1 MKSLTRALVLC
12 LLAATLVPAQA
23 PPTAGPGDVIQPG
36 DNLVVEGV
44 PPIPAS
50 LAATVARYTD
60 FRSAS
65 LQDWHPTKREM
76 LISTRFAD
84 TTQIHRVS
92 MPGGAR
98 YQLTFFPDRVAG
110 ARYEPRNGD
119 YFLFAKDVGG
129 GEWFQRYRYDFS
141 TGNVTLVSDGGR
153 SQNNLGVWSRAG
165 DRTAYSSTRRNG
177 KDRDIWVMNP
187 ADPKSDKLLLQV
199 EGGGWGAQDWSPDDK
214 QLVVGEGISVNE
226 SYLWLVDVATGEKKL
241 ITPKGGAVKV
251 AYGGAA
257 FSPDGKGLYVT
268 TDKDSEFQRLAYLD
282 LATGSHTYL
291 TSHINWD
298 VDEFE
303 LSYDG
308 KTIAFVTN
316 EDGIGVLH
324 LLDTAT
330 GKEKPAPKLPAGSIF
345 GVEWHRN
352 NRDLAFHLASA
363 RAPVD
368 VYSVDVSTG
377 KVDRWTFSETGGIN
391 TENFSE
397 AELIRWKTFDGRMI
411 SGFLYKPPARFTG
424 KRPVIINIHGG
435 PESQFQPGFLGR
447 NNFYLNELGVAL
459 IFPNVRGSTGYGKTF
474 VQLDNGRKRMDSVRD
489 IETLLDW
496 IQTRPDLDSDRVMV
510 TGGSYGGF
518 MTLAVATNYNDRIRC
533 SLDVVGISNF
543 VTFLENTESY
553 RRDLRR
559 VEYGDERDPEMRAY
573 LEKISPANNAR
584 NITKPLFVVQGA
596 NDPRVPRTESEQMVA
611 TVRKNGSPVWY
622 LMAKDE
628 GHGFAKK
635 KNQDFQFYATVQF
648 IQEHLLK

>member
-12 LLAATLVPAQA
+12 LLAVTLVAAQ
-23 PPTAGPGDVIQPG
+23 GDTVQPG
-36 DNLVVEGV
+36 DNLVIEGV

-60 FRSAS
+60 FRSAG
-65 LQDWHPTKREM
+65 LQDWHPAKREM

-84 TTQIHRVS
+84 TTQIHRIS

-110 ARYEPRNGD
+110 GRYQPKTGD

-129 GEWFQRYRYDFS
+129 GEWFQTYRYDFS
-141 TGNVTLVSDGGR
+141 TGNITLLTDGGR
-153 SQNNLGVWSRAG
+153 SQNGLGVWSNAG
-165 DRTAYSSTRRNG
+165 DRIAYSSTRRNG
-177 KDRDIWVMNP
+177 KDRDIWMMNP
-187 ADPKSDKLLLQV
+187 ADRATDRLLLQV
-199 EGGGWGAQDWSPDDK
+199 EGGGWGAADWSPDDK
-214 QLVVGEGISVNE
+214 QVVVAEGISVNE
-226 SYLWLVDVATGEKKL
+226 SYLWLVDAASGEKKL
-241 ITPKGGAVKV
+241 LTPKGGALKV
-251 AYGGAA
+251 AYGSAV
-257 FSPDGKGLYVT
+257 FSKDGKGLYVT
-268 TDKDSEFQRLAYLD
+268 TDKDSEFQRLAYID
-282 LATGSHTYL
+282 LATGAHTYL
-291 TSHINWD
+291 SSHINWD

-303 LSYDG
+303 LTDDG

-330 GKEKPAPKLPAGSIF
+330 GKEKPAPKLPAGSVF
-345 GVEWHRN
+345 GIEWHRN

-363 RAPVD
+363 RAPAD

-377 KVDRWTFSETGGIN
+377 KVDRWTFSETGGVN
-391 TENFSE
+391 TEQFSE
-397 AELIRWKTFDGRMI
+397 AELVRWKSFDGKMI
-411 SGFLYKPPARFTG
+411 SGFLYKPPARYTG

-435 PESQFQPGFLGR
+435 PEGQFTPGFLGR
-447 NNFYLNELGVAL
+447 NNFYLNELGVAI

-474 VQLDNGRKRMDSVRD
+474 VQLDNGMKRMDSVRD

-496 IQTRPDLDSDRVMV
+496 IKTRPDLDADRVMV

-533 SLDVVGISNF
+533 SLDVVGPSNF
-543 VTFLENTESY
+543 VTFLQNTEAY

-573 LEKISPANNAR
+573 LEKTAPLNSAQK
-584 NITKPLFVVQGA
+584 ITRPLFVVQGY

-635 KNQDFQFYATVQF
+635 KNQDFLFYGAVQF

>member
-12 LLAATLVPAQA
+12 LLAVTLAVAQ
-23 PPTAGPGDVIQPG
+23 GDTIQPG
-36 DNLVVEGV
+36 DNLVIEGV

-50 LAATVARYTD
+50 LVATVARYTD
-60 FRSAS
+60 FRSAG

-84 TTQIHRVS
+84 TSQIHRVS

-110 ARYEPRNGD
+110 ARYAPKGGD
-119 YFLFAKDVGG
+119 YFLFGKDVGG
-129 GEWFQRYRYDFS
+129 GEWFQTYRYDFA
-141 TGNVTLVSDGGR
+141 TGNITLLTDGGR
-153 SQNNLGVWSRAG
+153 SQNGLGVWSNAG
-165 DRTAYSSTRRNG
+165 DRTVYSSTRRNG
-177 KDRDIWVMNP
+177 KDRDIWTMNP
-187 ADPKSDKLLLQV
+187 ADPKTNRLLLEV

-214 QLVVGEGISVNE
+214 QIVVGEGISVNE

-241 ITPKGGAVKV
+241 ITPKGGATKV

-257 FSPDGKGLYVT
+257 FSKDGKGLYVT
-268 TDKDSEFQRLAYLD
+268 TDKDSEFQRLAYID
-282 LATGSHTYL
+282 LATGAHTYL
-291 TSHINWD
+291 SSHINWD
-298 VDEFE
+298 VDELE

-316 EDGIGVLH
+316 EDGLGILH
-324 LLDTAT
+324 LLDTAA
-330 GKEKPAPKLPAGSIF
+330 GKEKPAPKLPAGSVF
-345 GVEWHRN
+345 GIEWHRN

-363 RAPVD
+363 RAPSD

-391 TENFSE
+391 TEQFSE
-397 AELIRWKTFDGRMI
+397 AELIRWKTFDAKMI

-435 PESQFQPGFLGR
+435 PEGQFTPGFLGR
-447 NNFYLNELGVAL
+447 NNFYLNELGVAIL
-459 IFPNVRGSTGYGKTF
+459 FPNVRGSTGYGKTF
-474 VQLDNGRKRMDSVRD
+474 VQLDNGMKRMDSVRD

-496 IQTRPDLDSDRVMV
+496 IKARPDLDADRVMV

-533 SLDVVGISNF
+533 SLDVVGPSNF
-543 VTFLENTESY
+543 VTFLQNTEAY

-573 LEKISPANNAR
+573 LEKTAPLNNAQKV
-584 NITKPLFVVQGA
+584 TKPLFVVQGF

-611 TVRKNGSPVWY
+611 IVRKNGSPVWY

-635 KNQDFQFYATVQF
+635 RNQDFLFYSAVQF

>member
-1 MKSLTRALVLC
+1 
-12 LLAATLVPAQA
+12 
-23 PPTAGPGDVIQPG
+23 
-36 DNLVVEGV
+36 
-44 PPIPAS
+44 
-50 LAATVARYTD
+50 
-60 FRSAS
+60 
-65 LQDWHPTKREM
+65 
-76 LISTRFAD
+76 
-84 TTQIHRVS
+84 

-110 ARYEPRNGD
+110 ARYTPKSGD
-119 YFLFAKDVGG
+119 YFVFGKDVGG
-129 GEWFQRYRYDFS
+129 GEWFQTYRYDFA
-141 TGNVTLVSDGGR
+141 TGNVTLLTDGGR
-153 SQNNLGVWSRAG
+153 SQNGLGVWSNAG
-165 DRTAYSSTRRNG
+165 DRTVYGSTRRNG
-177 KDRDIWVMNP
+177 KDRDIWTMNP
-187 ADPKSDKLLLQV
+187 ADPKTNRLLLEV

-214 QLVVGEGISVNE
+214 QIVVGEGISVNE
-226 SYLWLVDVATGEKKL
+226 SYLWLVDVASGERKL
-241 ITPKGGAVKV
+241 LTPKGGAVKV

-257 FSPDGKGLYVT
+257 FSKDGKGLYVT
-268 TDKDSEFQRLAYLD
+268 TDKDSEFQRLAYID
-282 LATGSHTYL
+282 LATGAHTYL

-308 KTIAFVTN
+308 KTIAFVPN

-330 GKEKPAPKLPAGSIF
+330 GKEKPAPKLPAGSVF
-345 GVEWHRN
+345 GIEWHRN

-363 RAPVD
+363 RAPSD
-368 VYSVDVSTG
+368 VYSVHVTTG

-391 TENFSE
+391 TESFSDF
-397 AELIRWKTFDGRMI
+397 ELIRWKTFDGKMI

-435 PESQFQPGFLGR
+435 PESQFTPGFLGR
-447 NNFYLNELGVAL
+447 NNFYLSELGVAI

-474 VQLDNGRKRMDSVRD
+474 VQLDNGMKRMDSVRD

-496 IQTRPDLDSDRVMV
+496 IKTRPDLDSDRIMV

-533 SLDVVGISNF
+533 SLDVVGVSNF
-543 VTFLENTESY
+543 VTFLENTEAY

-573 LEKISPANNAR
+573 LNKIAPANNAQK
-584 NITKPLFVVQGA
+584 ITKPLFVVQGA

>member
-12 LLAATLVPAQA
+12 LLVVTLAFAQ
-23 PPTAGPGDVIQPG
+23 GDVVQPG
-36 DNLVVEGV
+36 DNLMVEGV
-44 PPIPAS
+44 PPVPTA
-50 LAATVARYTD
+50 LVATVARYTD
-60 FRSAS
+60 FRSAGLRS
-65 LQDWHPTKREM
+65 WHPTKREM
-76 LISTRFAD
+76 LIGTRFGD
-84 TTQIHRVS
+84 TAQVHHVK

-98 YQLTFFPDRVAG
+98 YQLTFFTDRTAG
-110 ARYEPRNGD
+110 GSYQPATGD
-119 YFLFAKDVGG
+119 YFIFSKDVGG
-129 GEWFQRYRYDFS
+129 GEWFQTYRYNFS
-141 TGNVTLVSDGGR
+141 TGNVTLLTDGGR
-153 SQNNLGVWSRAG
+153 SQNGLGVWSNAG
-165 DRTAYSSTRRNG
+165 DRTVYGSTRRNS
-177 KDRDIWVMNP
+177 KDRDIWMMNP
-187 ADPKSDKLLLQV
+187 ADPKTNRLLLEV
-199 EGGGWGAQDWSPDDK
+199 EGGGWGPQDWSADDK
-214 QLVVGEGISVNE
+214 QIIVREGISVNE
-226 SYLWLVDVATGEKKL
+226 SYLWLVDAASGEKKL
-241 ITPKGGAVKV
+241 LTPKGGATKV
-251 AYGGAA
+251 AYGSAA
-257 FSPDGKGLYVT
+257 FSKDGKGLYVT

-282 LATGSHTYL
+282 LATGAHTYL

-308 KTIAFVTN
+308 KTIAFIPN
-316 EDGIGVLH
+316 EDGLGVLH

-330 GKEKPAPKLPAGSIF
+330 GKEKPAPKLPAGSVF
-345 GVEWHRN
+345 GIEWHRN

-363 RAPVD
+363 RAPSD
-368 VYSVDVSTG
+368 AYSVDVTSG

-391 TENFSE
+391 TEQFSE
-397 AELIRWKTFDGRMI
+397 AELVRWKTFDGKMI

-424 KRPVIINIHGG
+424 RRPVIINIHGG
-435 PESQFQPGFLGR
+435 PEGQFQPGFLGR
-447 NNFYLNELGVAL
+447 SNFYLNELGVAV

-474 VQLDNGRKRMDSVRD
+474 VQLDNGMKRMDSVRD

-496 IQTRPDLDSDRVMV
+496 IKTRPDLDSDRVMI

-533 SLDVVGISNF
+533 SLDVVGVSNF
-543 VTFLENTESY
+543 VTFLQNTEAY

-559 VEYGDERDPEMRAY
+559 VEYGDEREPEMRAY
-573 LEKISPANNAR
+573 LEKIAPANNAQK
-584 NITKPLFVVQGA
+584 ITKPLFVVQGA

-648 IQEHLLK
+648 IQSHLLK